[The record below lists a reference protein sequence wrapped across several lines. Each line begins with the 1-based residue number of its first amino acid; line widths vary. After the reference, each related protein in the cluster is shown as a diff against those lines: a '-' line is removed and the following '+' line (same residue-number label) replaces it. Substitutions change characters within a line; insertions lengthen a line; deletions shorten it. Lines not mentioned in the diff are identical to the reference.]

1 MLLGHTLEDIRTY
14 VSIEQSSKFITISFI
29 NLCMYHLGRKEIKIG
44 IFLRLPIHVYQCLDP
59 WVIFLKESSELIQP
73 PTSNCTQKEERETW
87 CPNPLP
93 GCAMDRRPL
102 HYRQPLR
109 APWCSAWHQLSA
121 AFLRASEAKWPPW
134 CSPAP
139 AWSKTCCWPGVRSP
153 REQYQ
158 QLREELG
165 GQDKD
170 PYHICQ
176 EGREHSPVPSKPR
189 LSGTHL
195 NRA

>member
-1 MLLGHTLEDIRTY
+1 MLLGHTLEDFRTY

-109 APWCSAWHQLSA
+109 TPWCSAWHQLSA
-121 AFLRASEAKWPPW
+121 AFLRASEAKWPP
-134 CSPAP
+134 CSSLEQNLLL
-139 AWSKTCCWPGVRSP
+139 AWGEITQGAIPTAEGGIRWAGQRSLSYLPRKKGAQPSSKQT
-153 REQYQ
+153 QA
-158 QLREELG
+158 LRNTP
-165 GQDKD
+165 Q
-170 PYHICQ
+170 
-176 EGREHSPVPSKPR
+176 
-189 LSGTHL
+189 
-195 NRA
+195 